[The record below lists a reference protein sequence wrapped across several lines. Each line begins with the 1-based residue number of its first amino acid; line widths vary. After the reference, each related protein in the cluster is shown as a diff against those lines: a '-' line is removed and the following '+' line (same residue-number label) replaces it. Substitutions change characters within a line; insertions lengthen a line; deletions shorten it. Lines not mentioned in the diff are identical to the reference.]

1 MKLTEMKVRNF
12 TVFEQ
17 ADFAFA
23 PGINVFIGENGTGK
37 SHVLQAL
44 YAVLK
49 GVRNQPVDESEAA
62 RWQRDRLAE
71 IFKVDGG
78 NASAVGSLVR
88 VGNERVGKENEGATL
103 SVAAGQQAETQIK
116 IAPSGELTVAKQSWS
131 APLDATFLPARDV
144 LAMCEGFV
152 PIYERHRISFDE
164 AYRDACLALAL
175 PELKGSAKQA
185 ADVLSAPFRT
195 MLGGDVTLE
204 NGRFHVDFGA
214 GKHEAHLVAEGLR
227 KIAALVQLTGNGSIH
242 DGSVLLWDEPEANM
256 NPRLIAKLAS
266 ALHGLAAS
274 GVQLFIATHDYLLSH
289 KLSLAAEYSTAPKI
303 EMRFFSLHHG
313 GPLEPVEVESAPT
326 LAQMSN
332 NAILDEYAQ
341 HYEDERSLYQ
351 RELEQDLKDGAR

>member
-1 MKLTEMKVRNF
+1 MKLTELKLRNF

-17 ADFAFA
+17 ADFSFA

-37 SHVLQAL
+37 SHVLKAL

-49 GVRNQPVDESEAA
+49 GVRVPQVDEIEAA
-62 RWQRDRLAE
+62 RWQRERLAE
-71 IFKVDGG
+71 VFKVDAGR
-78 NASAVGSLVR
+78 ASAVGSLVR
-88 VGNERVGKENEGATL
+88 LGEEDDGATL
-103 SVAAGQQAETQIK
+103 AVTAGQQAETVLK
-116 IAPSGELTVAKQSWS
+116 IDQSGELTLSEQRWPT
-131 APLDATFLPARDV
+131 PLDATLLPARDI

-152 PIYERHRISFDE
+152 SIYEKQRISFDE
-164 AYRDACLALAL
+164 SYRDACLALTQ

-185 ADVLSAPFRT
+185 ADLLATPLRE
-195 MLGGDVTLE
+195 MLGGSVTLE
-204 NGRFHVDFGA
+204 SGRFHVDFGA

-242 DGSVLLWDEPEANM
+242 DGSALLWDEPEANM
-256 NPRLIAKLAS
+256 NPRIIAKLAP
-266 ALHGLAAS
+266 ALHELAAR

-303 EMRFFSLHHG
+303 ELKFFSLYHG

-326 LAQMSN
+326 LAQMSH

-341 HYEDERSLYQ
+341 HYEDERNLYQ
-351 RELEQDLKDGAR
+351 SELEQDLKDGAR

>member
-17 ADFAFA
+17 ADFSFA

-37 SHVLQAL
+37 SHVLKAL

-49 GVRNQPVDESEAA
+49 GVRVPQVDKPEAA
-62 RWQRDRLAE
+62 RWQRERLAE

-88 VGNERVGKENEGATL
+88 VGKEEKGAML
-103 SVAAGQQAETQIK
+103 AVVAGEQAETVLGIGQ
-116 IAPSGELTVAKQSWS
+116 SGELTIDRQNWP
-131 APLDATFLPARDV
+131 APLDATLLPARDV

-152 PIYERHRISFDE
+152 PIYERYRISFDE
-164 AYRDACLALAL
+164 TYRDACLALAQ

-185 ADVLSAPFRT
+185 AEALSAPLRL

-214 GKHEAHLVAEGLR
+214 GRHEAHLVAEGIR
-227 KIAALVQLTGNGSIH
+227 KIAALVQLTGNGTIH
-242 DGSVLLWDEPEANM
+242 DGSALLWDEPEANM
-256 NPRLIAKLAS
+256 NPRLIAKLAT
-266 ALHGLAAS
+266 ALHELAAR

-289 KLSLAAEYSTAPKI
+289 KLSLAAEYGTEPKV
-303 EMRFFSLHHG
+303 EMRFFALHHQ
-313 GPLEPVEVESAPT
+313 GPHEPVEVEVAPT
-326 LAQMSN
+326 LAKISN
-332 NAILDEYAQ
+332 NPILDEYAQ
-341 HYEDERSLYQ
+341 LYEDERSLYQ
-351 RELEQDLKDGAR
+351 RELHQDRHGGDR